1 MSQAKTFSPFTIGLA
16 FFSMFFGSG
25 NLVFPLFLGQ
35 YAGDQ
40 WPLVSLGFIVSGV
53 IGPLF
58 GVVAMVAYQGN
69 TKKFFSTIGKR
80 NALIFVSLL
89 MLVWIPFGAAPR
101 CIRVAYESFA
111 AAFPIL
117 PLWLFGIFYSA
128 LVYFSIVRK
137 NRMIEVLGYFLTPAL
152 LISLAVLWISGM
164 TGSEAPAPTDHTTLD
179 VFHSGL
185 AHGYETMDLIA
196 SFFFS
201 LSIIAVIQAEKKP
214 VTQSMKKALLS
225 GFIGMS
231 VLAFVYVALIW
242 MSSRNAA
249 LLAPLA
255 KDQLLP
261 FISMQFLGP
270 TLSLIPVGVVFL
282 ACMTTS
288 VAMLSVFSDFV
299 KENYFTW
306 DKSSKF
312 SVFSGVALTYFL
324 SLITFD
330 GLMVVTT
337 PILEI
342 SCPLLI
348 LLAVYNLAKKFFFTA
363 SKEIEPVVK

>member
-1 MSQAKTFSPFTIGLA
+1 LA
-16 FFSMFFGSG
+16 FFAMFFGSG

-35 YAGDQ
+35 YAGDN
-40 WPLVSLGFIVSGV
+40 WLTIFLGFVLSGV

-58 GVVAMVAYQGN
+58 GVVAMVAYQGK
-69 TKKFFSTIGKR
+69 TDKFFNTIGKR

-111 AAFPIL
+111 TAVPMI
-117 PLWLFGIFYSA
+117 PLWLFGIAYSA

-137 NRMIEVLGYFLTPAL
+137 SRMIEILGYFLTPAL
-152 LISLAVLWISGM
+152 LICLAVLWIMGMSG
-164 TGSEAPAPTDHTTLD
+164 TTPPPISDHSTASI
-179 VFHSGL
+179 FHTGL

-201 LSIIAVIQAEKKP
+201 LSIIAVIQSENKP
-214 VTQSMKKALLS
+214 VGASMKKALLS

-231 VLAFVYVALIW
+231 ILALVYLALIY
-242 MSSRNAA
+242 MAARNAS

-261 FISMQFLGP
+261 FISQQFLGP
-270 TLSLIPVGVVFL
+270 QLSIIPIVVVFL
-282 ACMTTS
+282 ACLTTS
-288 VAMLSVFSDFV
+288 VAMLSVFADFV
-299 KENYFTW
+299 KEKYIPW
-306 DKSSKF
+306 DKSSVV
-312 SVFSGVALTYFL
+312 SVSLGVALTYFL
-324 SLITFD
+324 SLFTFD

-337 PILEI
+337 PILEV
-342 SCPLLI
+342 SCPLLVLI
-348 LLAVYNLAKKFFFTA
+348 TVYNLGKRFFWQVPEKVPE
-363 SKEIEPVVK
+363 S

>member
-1 MSQAKTFSPFTIGLA
+1 
-16 FFSMFFGSG
+16 MFFGSG

-35 YAGDQ
+35 YAGDK
-40 WPLVSLGFIVSGV
+40 WPLVSLGFILSGV

-69 TKKFFSTIGKR
+69 TNKFFSTIGKR
-80 NALIFVSLL
+80 NALIFVSIL
-89 MLVWIPFGAAPR
+89 MMVWIPFGAAPR

-152 LISLAVLWISGM
+152 LICLAVLWIFGM
-164 TGSEAPAPTDHTTLD
+164 MTAEAPAPTDRTALN
-179 VFHSGL
+179 VFHIGL

-201 LSIIAVIQAEKKP
+201 ISIISVIQAEKKS
-214 VTQSMKKALLS
+214 VVKTMKKALLS

-231 VLAFVYVALIW
+231 VLGLVYAALIF
-242 MSSRNAA
+242 MASRNAA

-270 TLSLIPVGVVFL
+270 KLSLIPVGLVFL
-282 ACMTTS
+282 ACITTS
-288 VAMLSVFSDFV
+288 VAMLSVFADFIR
-299 KENYFTW
+299 ENYFKR
-306 DKSSKF
+306 DKTNL
-312 SVFSGVALTYFL
+312 SVLSGVGLTYFL

-348 LLAVYNLAKKFFFTA
+348 LLGIYNLAKKFFFSPSLEESA
-363 SKEIEPVVK
+363 FSE